1 MLGSELVFK
10 IWYNIQALNPHRTPL
25 DFNQNT
31 TSPSRQLSQ
40 WRPQTPIASRRES
53 VSSNLV
59 SLQITIATIPLIP
72 CMFPLPPPKLS
83 LNLWEAGLRAC
94 WRSGRRCLFR
104 RFLTH
109 RKISRI
115 TWLRRL
121 IVLWNRKPEPTVT
134 FIVGPDG
141 QEPFLIHKFV
151 ATKSSTFFDRAF
163 NGNFDKGNTQSMR
176 LEDVEI
182 PIFGMLLHWMYFHEI
197 EDKNEED
204 VMGLAKL
211 WVLGGRFLVP
221 EMQNAAIALIF
232 SVGRINVSNVL
243 IMYY

>member
-1 MLGSELVFK
+1 
-10 IWYNIQALNPHRTPL
+10 
-25 DFNQNT
+25 
-31 TSPSRQLSQ
+31 
-40 WRPQTPIASRRES
+40 
-53 VSSNLV
+53 
-59 SLQITIATIPLIP
+59 
-72 CMFPLPPPKLS
+72 
-83 LNLWEAGLRAC
+83 
-94 WRSGRRCLFR
+94 
-104 RFLTH
+104 
-109 RKISRI
+109 
-115 TWLRRL
+115 
-121 IVLWNRKPEPTVT
+121 
-134 FIVGPDG
+134 
-141 QEPFLIHKFV
+141 
-151 ATKSSTFFDRAF
+151 
-163 NGNFDKGNTQSMR
+163 MR